1 MDDGKG
7 GRRPVLFRR
16 LPRVFVEKIR
26 ALDKA
31 SVQKAVGPYLTAE
44 EIEALMARRPILLAE
59 IDDMIKANGENAVL
73 YEP

>member
-1 MDDGKG
+1 M
-7 GRRPVLFRR
+7 
-16 LPRVFVEKIR
+16 EKIR
-26 ALDKA
+26 SLDKA

-59 IDDMIKANGENAVL
+59 IAEMIKENGERAVL